1 MPSGQVHAACSIGL
15 SAVCYGT
22 ILGFTGD
29 NLLALSGATGCV
41 LGILLTPDLDQK
53 TLSSSENSLVRY
65 TLGLGFLWVMLW
77 YPYAS
82 LIPHRSPLSHAPLIG
97 TFGRLLY
104 LAMILA
110 IPAYFLGWNFGQIP
124 PEIWQIVFYGVAGLA
139 VSDFGHFVFDVT
151 WSRIR
156 PKRRK
161 PRAFR
166 LF

>member
-22 ILGFTGD
+22 ALAFSGD
-29 NLLALSGATGCV
+29 SVLALSCATGCV

-82 LIPHRSPLSHAPLIG
+82 LIPHRSPLSHAPILG

-104 LAMILA
+104 LALLLA
-110 IPAYFLGWNFGQIP
+110 IPAWIWRWDFSQISP
-124 PEIWQIVFYGVAGLA
+124 QTWEIAVYTVIGLA